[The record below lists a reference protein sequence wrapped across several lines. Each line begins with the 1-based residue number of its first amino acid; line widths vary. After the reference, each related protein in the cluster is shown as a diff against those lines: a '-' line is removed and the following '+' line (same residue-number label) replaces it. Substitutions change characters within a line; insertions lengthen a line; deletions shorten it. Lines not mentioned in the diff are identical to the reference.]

1 MKCYTTPLEN
11 YDSSLFT
18 YTKIKLLNKSGGII
32 MIEFKNITKVY
43 GNHKAVDNLNLT
55 INDGEFVCF
64 IGTSGSGKTTSMRM
78 INKMVRP
85 SSGTITI
92 EGKDINRIDDIE
104 LRRSIGY
111 VIQQVGLMP
120 HMTIY
125 ENIVMVPKLLKW
137 DEERMNKVAHDL
149 MGRADLSLDLLD
161 KYPSELSGGMQQR
174 VGVIRALAA
183 DQNIILMDE
192 PFGALD
198 PITRDALQRLIKR
211 LQKEMN
217 KTFVFVTH
225 DMDEAINMADKI
237 VVMHEGKAVQVGSPK
252 DILMNPANEFVR
264 DLVGEER
271 LNQASFDYQTVE
283 NIMRAPVKINEN
295 NTIGQAAKLMA
306 KTKVDDIL
314 VVDDEGVLTGRI
326 DMRALSK
333 RHSRNDTVSSIV
345 KKVTYIYNDTAIRDA
360 IFYIQDLSHRN
371 LSVVDHNGRLAGIIT
386 RGDIVSNM
394 YEAFWTDYEPENEE
408 DDFTLILDQYEKVSG
423 AVSQSEIKN
432 ESDES

>member
-1 MKCYTTPLEN
+1 
-11 YDSSLFT
+11 
-18 YTKIKLLNKSGGII
+18 
-32 MIEFKNITKVY
+32 MIEFKNITKIY
-43 GNHKAVDNLNLT
+43 GSNKAVDNLNLT
-55 INDGEFVCF
+55 IEDGEFVCF

-78 INKMVRP
+78 INKMVKP
-85 SSGTITI
+85 TSGSILI
-92 EGKDINRIDDIE
+92 DGVDINTMDEIA

-111 VIQQVGLMP
+111 VIQQIGLMP

-137 DEERMNKVAHDL
+137 DEKRMEEKAHDL
-149 MGRADLSLDLLD
+149 MKRADLSLDLLD

-183 DQNIILMDE
+183 DQKIILMDE

-198 PITRDALQRLIKR
+198 PITRDALQRFIKR
-211 LQKEMN
+211 LQTEMN

-225 DMDEAINMADKI
+225 DMDEAIQMADKI
-237 VVMHEGKAVQVGSPK
+237 VIMHHGKVVQEGSPK
-252 DILMNPANEFVR
+252 DILMEPADDFVR
-264 DLVGEER
+264 DLIGEDR
-271 LNQASFDYQTVE
+271 LSQASFDYETVE

-314 VVDDEGVLTGRI
+314 VVDNDGVLTGRI

-333 RHSRNDTVSSIV
+333 RHSKNAPVSSIV
-345 KKVTYIYNDTAIRDA
+345 KQVTYIYNDTAIRDA
-360 IFYIQDLSHRN
+360 IYYIQDLSHRN
-371 LSVVDHNGRLAGIIT
+371 LSVVNHNGLLVGIIT

-394 YEAFWTDYEPENEE
+394 YDAFWTDYEPDFEDEE
-408 DDFTLILDQYEKVSG
+408 FTLILEQYEKVSG
-423 AVSQSEIKN
+423 ATLQSESNKN
-432 ESDES
+432 ESDPS

>member
-1 MKCYTTPLEN
+1 
-11 YDSSLFT
+11 
-18 YTKIKLLNKSGGII
+18 
-32 MIEFKNITKVY
+32 MIEFRNVNKLY
-43 GNHKAVDNLNLT
+43 GIQKAVDNLNLT
-55 INDGEFVCF
+55 IEDGEFVCF

-78 INKMVRP
+78 INKMVKP
-85 SSGTITI
+85 TSGKILI
-92 EGKDINRIDDIE
+92 NDKDINEIDDIK
-104 LRRSIGY
+104 LRRQIGY

-120 HMTIY
+120 HMSIY
-125 ENIVMVPKLLKW
+125 ENIVMVPRLLKW
-137 DEERMNKVAHDL
+137 DEEKMKEVALNL
-149 MGRADLSLDLLD
+149 MKRADLSLDLLD

-198 PITRDALQRLIKR
+198 PITRDSLQRFIKR

-252 DILMNPANEFVR
+252 DILMEPANDFVR
-264 DLVGEER
+264 DLVGEDR

-295 NTIGQAAKLMA
+295 NTIGQAARLMA

-314 VVDDEGVLTGRI
+314 VVDDDGVLTGRI

-333 RHSRNDTVSSIV
+333 RHSQNDTVSSIV

-371 LSVVDHNGRLAGIIT
+371 LSVVNHDGLLVGIIT

-394 YEAFWTDYEPENEE
+394 YDAFWTDYEPDVE
-408 DDFTLILDQYEKVSG
+408 DEFTLQLEQYEKVSG
-423 AVSQSEIKN
+423 AILQSEEKS
-432 ESDES
+432 ESEDL